1 MRVGIVCFG
10 AMRAHLPQGSV
21 GNRAE
26 IDVADKASVSDVIES
41 LGAPPALVF
50 AVLVDGRQAPIDQ
63 RLQEGAEVTLMPPF
77 AGGEGVPKKRDQ
89 RKDVISTT

>member
-1 MRVGIVCFG
+1 
-10 AMRAHLPQGSV
+10 MRAHLPPGSV

-26 IDVADKASVSDVIES
+26 IEVADKASVSDVVET

-77 AGGEGVPKKRDQ
+77 AGGEGLPREHSQ
-89 RKDVISTT
+89 RGDIASIT

>member
-1 MRVGIVCFG
+1 
-10 AMRAHLPQGSV
+10 MRAHLPQGSV

-26 IDVADKASVSDVIES
+26 IDVADRASVSDVIES

-77 AGGEGVPKKRDQ
+77 AGGEGVPQKRDQ